1 MMLEGN
7 SLHKAFPAHP
17 SDRTKPKVEIGKTPQ
32 KNELKKYIYDVSL
45 WIWKISPNF
54 RFPEGAR
61 PQMGHSCL
69 ICMGTSALF

>member
-32 KNELKKYIYDVSL
+32 KNELKNIYI
-45 WIWKISPNF
+45 
-54 RFPEGAR
+54 
-61 PQMGHSCL
+61 
-69 ICMGTSALF
+69 